1 MKPAVQQHVLSQSK
15 TKPNDF
21 FCFLFPNFK
30 NSTPWHNDTLRSFST
45 AISKCYIRPPKLIL
59 GLLTSAR
66 LSSLVPGIRAEPLFL
81 VCFPPCPFLAHI
93 YLCLPLILFK
103 RAICTSRH
111 GSPENYTCCMCH
123 QSCRPREG
131 VKRAVTEI
139 WTLCPEKT

>member
-1 MKPAVQQHVLSQSK
+1 MKIDIRLQQGCLPWSPVFEPDHVFEYAFHRVL
-15 TKPNDF
+15 
-21 FCFLFPNFK
+21 
-30 NSTPWHNDTLRSFST
+30 
-45 AISKCYIRPPKLIL
+45 
-59 GLLTSAR
+59 
-66 LSSLVPGIRAEPLFL
+66 
-81 VCFPPCPFLAHI
+81 FLAHI

-139 WTLCPEKT
+139 WTFYYSPVRDVCHSIRPSVHLSVRHNFVAAQYLEKSFIEFIQILYVH